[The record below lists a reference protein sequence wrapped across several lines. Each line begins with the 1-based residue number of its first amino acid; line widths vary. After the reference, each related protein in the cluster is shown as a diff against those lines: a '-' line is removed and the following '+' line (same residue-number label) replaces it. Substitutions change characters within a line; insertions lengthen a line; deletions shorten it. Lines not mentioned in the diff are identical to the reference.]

1 MKNLTLSIKQE
12 FFDKILSGEKKSE
25 FRAIRPNNLDRYC
38 LLDKD
43 GEVIDIDGEIQPVKY
58 DTITFYTGSYRGKR
72 PKMVVRVEKAEVYLI
87 EDEKGELI
95 TFEFEG
101 EEYVAAEIEYHL
113 GEILEKP

>member
-25 FRAIRPNNLDRYC
+25 FRAIRPNNINRYC

-72 PKMVVRVEKAEVYLI
+72 RKMVVRVKKAEVYLI
-87 EDEKGELI
+87 EDEKGELV